1 MTLSRLGYREPASN
15 AGSQPRRELH
25 FPTCP
30 PANRLRMLQ
39 EAHFVLS
46 ELPERLP
53 FPPVDR
59 SSRLTLMLQEDRVSP
74 DLNHDEATPNLQSL
88 ADCFENRRDQILNW
102 IRFRIDSRLGGR
114 VDIED
119 VLQESYMAAASRWK
133 HFPRDGSVDLI
144 VWVRSIVIQ
153 TLTDL
158 HRVHLG
164 AQCRDARR
172 EIGLPAPTSN
182 DPSRP
187 ALADQLVADLTSPS
201 LAVARKET
209 ARRIQEALESMS
221 QTDQEILML
230 RHFDMLDNHE
240 VAQVLGITAK
250 NASIR
255 YVRALKRLKPL
266 LEATQNNDSVG

>member
-1 MTLSRLGYREPASN
+1 MSPGSTNDDAEPS
-15 AGSQPRRELH
+15 
-25 FPTCP
+25 
-30 PANRLRMLQ
+30 
-39 EAHFVLS
+39 
-46 ELPERLP
+46 
-53 FPPVDR
+53 
-59 SSRLTLMLQEDRVSP
+59 
-74 DLNHDEATPNLQSL
+74 LQSL
-88 ADCFENRRDQILNW
+88 AECFETRRDQVLNW
-102 IRFRIDSRLGGR
+102 IRFRIDPRLGGR

-119 VLQESYMAAASRWK
+119 VLQESYMAASSRWK

-144 VWVRSIVIQ
+144 VWVRSIVLQ

-172 EIGLPAPTSN
+172 EIGLPAPTAN
-182 DPSRP
+182 DHSRP

-201 LAVARKET
+201 LAAARRET
-209 ARRIQEALESMS
+209 SRRIQEALESMS
-221 QTDQEILML
+221 ETDQEILML

-266 LEATQNNDSVG
+266 LEATQGNDSIG